1 MPNPQQELIKTIIN
15 EARDAKAFGGGQA
28 SNVVR
33 FFIREKSKGGGGLY
47 VQSRA
52 AAATSRFEALT
63 GRHTSKREYAFY
75 ARMNMNSARSFDSV
89 LDFCR
94 RVISFM
100 SSKEENKIQKSLSK
114 VLIPRV
120 LMSVNR
126 GEAGYDVL
134 RTWIRKMHE
143 EGRKDYR
150 KDYRM
155 GFDDFPTPEQA
166 EGAPRFS
173 SISIVEGSWAVGL
186 IDSMVY
192 DGMEVPS
199 FEAHAKAL
207 GHLHAL
213 DVALGMGDRLQNP
226 NPANITEN
234 PQTRQLVLIDIDT
247 FLPPKNLG
255 ADIENACVARSDYY
269 MLNRKLKNE
278 SWAKWQEDWPACPP
292 RAPFQ
297 GNYMQGVAAA
307 LDHDYNHYLD
317 HLDGNYISIMNKGKY
332 HDKMVRPLAG
342 AILKQYLSSM
352 RSVHIRAAFRAA
364 TISTMREIRRGVN
377 SGEFRLDVEDETCS
391 ALRLRERVNQWMF

>member
-1 MPNPQQELIKTIIN
+1 MPNPQQELIKTIVK

-75 ARMNMNSARSFDSV
+75 ARMNMNSAKAFDAV
-89 LDFCR
+89 MDFCR
-94 RVISFM
+94 LVMSFM
-100 SSKEENKIQKSLSK
+100 SSKEENKILKSLSK

-143 EGRKDYR
+143 EGGKE
-150 KDYRM
+150 YRM
-155 GFDDFPTPEQA
+155 GFDDFATPEQA
-166 EGAPRFS
+166 GDAPHFA
-173 SISIVEGSWAVGL
+173 SISIVEGAWAVGL

-247 FLPPKNLG
+247 FLPPRNLG
-255 ADIENACVARSDYY
+255 QAIEDACTAGSDFY
-269 MLNRKLKNE
+269 MLNRRLMNA
-278 SWAKWQEDWPACPP
+278 SWTQWQEDWPACPP

-307 LDHDYNHYLD
+307 LDHDYNHYINKLEV
-317 HLDGNYISIMNKGKY
+317 NYRDIKREGLY
-332 HDKMVRPLAG
+332 HDKEVHALATNK
-342 AILKQYLSSM
+342 LRQYLFSMSSIG
-352 RSVHIRAAFRAA
+352 IRAAFRTAA
-364 TISTMREIRRGVN
+364 TSTLREIRRGVN

-391 ALRLRERVNQWMF
+391 ALRLRERVNQWML